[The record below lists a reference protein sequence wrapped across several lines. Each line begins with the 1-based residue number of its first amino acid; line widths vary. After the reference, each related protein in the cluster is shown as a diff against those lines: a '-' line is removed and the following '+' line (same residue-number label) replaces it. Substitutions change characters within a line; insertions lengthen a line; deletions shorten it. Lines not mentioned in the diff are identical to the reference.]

1 MADAIERHFSD
12 GKGGTRRYNWSD
24 FSYDLACGWIVLE
37 VSTTDIS
44 QEGLRKACTPSA
56 FMCAARAY
64 ITQGPTENQDL
75 RPMTL
80 EQGVI
85 TLMAHIA
92 MKDLPWN
99 KYLAGSEKGHVIEAH
114 EKELDALL
122 TTKLK
127 DKLGVE
133 RAVLEELSEEHP
145 EFARASGTKADE

>member
-1 MADAIERHFSD
+1 M
-12 GKGGTRRYNWSD
+12 
-24 FSYDLACGWIVLE
+24 
-37 VSTTDIS
+37 
-44 QEGLRKACTPSA
+44 
-56 FMCAARAY
+56 
-64 ITQGPTENQDL
+64 QGPTENRDL

-85 TLMAHIA
+85 TPMAHIA

-99 KYLAGSEKGHVIEAH
+99 KYLAGPEKGHVIEAH

-127 DKLGVE
+127 DNLSVE

-145 EFARASGTKADE
+145 DFARASGTKADGPPQATSCREILEYKRSRAWKTRVVIQGLKIRKS